1 MCASANAVL
10 SVVNDPEFLASVREK
25 GAYLRDQILG
35 LGSAEIRGVRGMGL
49 MLAVLVDP
57 DKRAAQVNALI
68 EKGVL
73 VLTAGSEAIRL
84 LPPLTIRYEE
94 MDAAVALMKEV
105 FV

>member
-1 MCASANAVL
+1 
-10 SVVNDPEFLASVREK
+10 
-25 GAYLRDQILG
+25 
-35 LGSAEIRGVRGMGL
+35 

-57 DKRAAQVNALI
+57 DKRAVQVNALI